1 MVTFDNQALFNR
13 FFCFIIFHVYTI
25 LQINDIAYVNLC
37 ISSFTS
43 CLLFQRLRQNEIN
56 DSNSERPTRNKE
68 MRLVKYSV
76 PYFRD
81 ADGNVRSIFKAYNFY
96 KL

>member
-1 MVTFDNQALFNR
+1 MYIQFYN
-13 FFCFIIFHVYTI
+13 FIQY
-25 LQINDIAYVNLC
+25 INNIAYVNLC